1 VQSAIVLS
9 PDAMPAKDTYHD
21 AVKTALLKDGWTIT
35 HDPLTLEI
43 GQRQVYVDLG
53 AERLIAAQKGT
64 QEIAVEVKT
73 FAGAS
78 TIKEFHLAIG
88 QLLNYRSILR
98 RQQPDR
104 ILYLAVSVEVYN
116 SFFKEDLPQISIED
130 YQIKLLV
137 FSLDVLEVVEWT
149 S

>member
-1 VQSAIVLS
+1 
-9 PDAMPAKDTYHD
+9 MPAKDTFHD
-21 AVKTALLKDGWTIT
+21 DVKTVLQKDGWTIT

-53 AERLIAAQKGT
+53 AERLIAASKGT

-78 TIKEFHLAIG
+78 TITEFHLAVG
-88 QLLNYRSILR
+88 QFLNYRSILR
-98 RQQPDR
+98 RQQPNR
-104 ILYLAVSVEVYN
+104 VLYLAVSSEIYS
-116 SFFKEDLPQISIED
+116 SFFKEDLPQMSIED

-137 FSLDVLEVVEWT
+137 FRLDILEVMAWKD
-149 S
+149 